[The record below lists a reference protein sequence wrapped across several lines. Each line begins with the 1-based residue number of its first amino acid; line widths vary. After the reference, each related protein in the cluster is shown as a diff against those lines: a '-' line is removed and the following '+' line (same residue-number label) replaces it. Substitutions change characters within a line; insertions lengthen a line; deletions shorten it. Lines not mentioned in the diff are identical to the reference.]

1 MSSFTGLIP
10 DILPKFVAFNLCF
23 SNYDIRKINVS
34 INRNYKDF
42 FSRFFQYLW
51 LDVGKT
57 TLPV

>member
-1 MSSFTGLIP
+1 MSSFIGLIP
-10 DILPKFVAFNLCF
+10 HILAKLVAFNLCF

-34 INRNYKDF
+34 INRNYRDL
-42 FSRFFQYLW
+42 FSRFFQYLC